1 MKLCE
6 KCIRFTLSAA
16 NFTPKVLECR
26 LVNMQFIIVLYLQ
39 YVCVNLQCICKGKR
53 A

>member
-6 KCIRFTLSAA
+6 NLYVSHCVLPTLHR
-16 NFTPKVLECR
+16 KLLECR
-26 LVNMQFIIVLYLQ
+26 LVKAQFIIVLHLQ